1 MVEEET
7 LYFDKTVSFADL
19 GLERRLTRALENKK
33 FLFPSNVQAKGIPIV
48 LQKKDVLMRAKT
60 GSGKTL
66 AYLLPLVQLLL
77 QGCQEAEAGI
87 KAVILV
93 PSNELV
99 YQVWK
104 TLKKE
109 VLKFS
114 NDVISLLPLRAERGM
129 NTQASRLKEGP
140 NIVVS
145 TPTRLAKHL
154 KNKSVEL
161 NQLQHLVVDEADLI
175 LSFGYFDDV
184 QTVVS
189 SLPKNYHC
197 VLVSATL
204 TTNLSELQKLVITDP
219 DPKVVLVNDGVN
231 EKDALLQEFH
241 LKLENNETK
250 LLVLFTLIKLEL
262 LKGKMLIFTNHLNR
276 CYELKLFLEQFSISS
291 AVFDH
296 SHPSNCRQSI
306 LNQFNQGIFDILIV
320 TDDGMNVD
328 KEFMLISPVEDEPDP
343 KEEGPETIS
352 EGEPKPKEEGPETIA
367 EAEPE
372 PKEEGPETIAKDE
385 PEPKEEGP
393 ETTAKDEP
401 EPKEE
406 AATIAEHEPDPMK
419 EAPVD
424 QNLRSADQTILK
436 QDTPQE
442 KEETEEPKKEPP
454 SVDLENEKYIVPST
468 EDDPTSNKQE
478 GKPPANRERTAPKDK
493 STSSRGIDFREVT
506 AVVNFDFPNSV
517 KAYTHRVGRTAR
529 GGRFGTAL
537 SLWTPRDVEVMKR
550 LKEFQTIHS
559 PTHKANIKPLDF
571 DLQEIIGFKI
581 RVQIAIRNVT
591 RNAVKEARLKELKR
605 QMLKSDKLKAYFE
618 NNPREATLLTLKH
631 DNKPTIKVDKLL
643 AHIPS
648 YILGDR
654 TIVEVPNSTRNFQ
667 ALGASTEYP
676 GQRKKRI
683 YHRRRRGRNPLRRK
697 RRKVKH

>member
-1 MVEEET
+1 MVEAET

-19 GLERRLTRALENKK
+19 GLERRLTRSLEERN
-33 FLFPSNVQAKGIPIV
+33 FLFPSNVQAQGIPIV

-114 NDVISLLPLRAERGM
+114 NDVISVLALRIERGM
-129 NTQASRLKEGP
+129 KTQASRLKEGP

-154 KNKSVEL
+154 KNNNVQL
-161 NQLQHLVVDEADLI
+161 DQLQHLVVDEADLI

-204 TTNLSELQKLVITDP
+204 TTNLSELQKLVITDT

-231 EKDALLQEFH
+231 EEDKLLQEFH
-241 LKLENNETK
+241 LKLENSEMK

-262 LKGKMLIFTNHLNR
+262 LKGKMLIFTNKLAR
-276 CYELKLFLEQFSISS
+276 CYKLKLFLEQFSISS

-296 SHPSNCRQSI
+296 LHPSNCRQSV
-306 LNQFNQGIFDILIV
+306 LNQFNQGIFDLLIV
-320 TDDGMNVD
+320 TDDSMNVD
-328 KEFMLISPVEDEPDP
+328 KEFMLLPPVEDEIEPKKESPATIAEDEPDP
-343 KEEGPETIS
+343 VTKAPAEQNLSS
-352 EGEPKPKEEGPETIA
+352 EG
-367 EAEPE
+367 
-372 PKEEGPETIAKDE
+372 
-385 PEPKEEGP
+385 
-393 ETTAKDEP
+393 
-401 EPKEE
+401 
-406 AATIAEHEPDPMK
+406 
-419 EAPVD
+419 
-424 QNLRSADQTILK
+424 QTILK
-436 QDTPQE
+436 QDTSE
-442 KEETEEPKKEPP
+442 DKVETEALKKEPP
-454 SVDLENEKYIVPST
+454 SNDDGDDKKATPST
-468 EDDPTSNKQE
+468 AEEPTANKQE
-478 GKPPANRERTAPKDK
+478 GTPPAKSDKAVPSAEDEPTLNKKDGAPPAKREFKKPEGK

-506 AVVNFDFPNSV
+506 AVVNFDFPESV

-537 SLWTPRDVEVMKR
+537 SLWTVKDAQVMER
-550 LKEFQTIHS
+550 LKEFQTINS
-559 PTHKANIKPLDF
+559 PTHKANIQPLDF
-571 DLQEIIGFKI
+571 DLKEILGFKV
-581 RVQIAIRNVT
+581 RVQIAIKNVSKNDV
-591 RNAVKEARLKELKR
+591 REARLSELKR
-605 QMLKSDKLKAYFE
+605 QMLNSQKLKVHFE
-618 NNPREATLLTLKH
+618 DNPREAELLRH
-631 DNKPTIKVDKLL
+631 DRHHKKRKINKLL
-643 AHIPS
+643 AHIPG
-648 YILGDR
+648 YILGDT

-667 ALGASTEYP
+667 ALGASTEHP
-676 GQRKKRI
+676 GQRMRRYKRRTNPLK
-683 YHRRRRGRNPLRRK
+683 RRRRGGLK
-697 RRKVKH
+697 GKKK